1 MASVTLIDNVAR
13 MVQQGNSH
21 DHHARTRSEIS
32 AANRREWRPDL
43 NSVTTGQT
51 SGCAERQPECLHSDS
66 RIEPRFVRSFHREP
80 LSTNEKKLV
89 TIDRD
94 ELSCFKSGQQD
105 LNCSCSP

>member
-1 MASVTLIDNVAR
+1 VATGFEL
-13 MVQQGNSH
+13 GNLLDKYQVALNGSRN
-21 DHHARTRSEIS
+21 AFIPIVEL
-32 AANRREWRPDL
+32 NRDL
-43 NSVTTGQT
+43 
-51 SGCAERQPECLHSDS
+51 
-66 RIEPRFVRSFHREP
+66 VRSFHRKP